1 MKTKRCLSLF
11 LLVLFESCKTKAQ
24 EQNWAD
30 ANFRQ
35 NGVFQRMSLF
45 GDSLVTQVDNLAKKD
60 RLLKLFIAKIAN
72 AGGPILSNL
81 IRIGREEAYLDQ

>member
-1 MKTKRCLSLF
+1 MKTKHCLSLF
-11 LLVLFESCKTKAQ
+11 LLVLFEFCKTKAQ

-60 RLLKLFIAKIAN
+60 RLLSF
-72 AGGPILSNL
+72 LS
-81 IRIGREEAYLDQ
+81 QK